1 LTPKATQLQTA
12 TTVNIH
18 LFVITFIFVGTGIDY
33 DSDSVGIDLSHSCV
47 TEHEE
52 LLGTTPLKDQQ
63 LDQQPS
69 TSAFPSAPS
78 QPDAVLTD
86 ENDILLSWKVPN
98 QAGTASEI
106 LGYLVEFRR
115 SDTDPWEPAHDELL
129 VDNECRGK

>member
-1 LTPKATQLQTA
+1 
-12 TTVNIH
+12 V
-18 LFVITFIFVGTGIDY
+18 DY

-52 LLGTTPLKDQQ
+52 LHGTTPLKDQQ

-78 QPDAVLTD
+78 KPEAVLT
-86 ENDILLSWKVPN
+86 ENNDILLSWQVPDKS
-98 QAGTASEI
+98 GTAGEI

-115 SDTDPWEPAHDELL
+115 KDTDFWEPAHDELL
-129 VDNECRGK
+129 VDNECRGMLIA